1 MRRGSCKSK
10 GWKTP
15 GPYSTIS
22 RNLANRPFTDFSSLK
37 RVKKLVNVHMLKGF
51 PLKAGFRVVL
61 PFVALAAYAMHA
73 DRL

>member
-1 MRRGSCKSK
+1 MC
-10 GWKTP
+10 
-15 GPYSTIS
+15 